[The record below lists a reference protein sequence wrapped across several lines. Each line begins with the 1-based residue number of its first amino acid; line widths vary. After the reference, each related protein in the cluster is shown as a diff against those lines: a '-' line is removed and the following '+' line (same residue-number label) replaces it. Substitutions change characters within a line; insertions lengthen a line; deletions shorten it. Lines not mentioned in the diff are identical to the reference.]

1 MLYETVH
8 TEHVYEMS
16 NSERKKMQYRNKIF
30 RFYSEKKKVFNESDQ
45 TSLAVS
51 ELVVTKHLSVFPVL
65 SRPLEISQPCS
76 DLTRG
81 HSKSTCRI
89 LERLYFHVALCSDFF
104 FMVLFYIWSESFH
117 FLAIVPVVDLFLVLT
132 A

>member
-30 RFYSEKKKVFNESDQ
+30 RFYSEEKKVFIESNQ

-51 ELVVTKHLSVFPVL
+51 ELMVTKHLSVFPVL

-76 DLTRG
+76 DLIRG
-81 HSKSTCRI
+81 HSKSACRI
-89 LERLYFHVALCSDFF
+89 LEPLYFHVALCSNFF
-104 FMVLFYIWSESFH
+104 FNFVWFCLLFGQSHSITLPLSRLWISFW
-117 FLAIVPVVDLFLVLT
+117 F
-132 A
+132 